1 MSAKEEILE
10 LIDKLEYYSKKYYVD
25 DNPEIS
31 DFEYDM
37 LMRKLKS
44 LEEKYPEYR
53 FDFSPSFRVGG
64 EALSSFSQA
73 VHQVPMN
80 SLQDAFSYDEIYDF
94 FERIEKDYK
103 DIYFTV
109 EPKID
114 GLSVALEYKDG
125 KFVKGATR
133 GNGEIGEDVTLNL
146 KTVKS
151 IPLVLKKDIRHL
163 IVRGEVY
170 MPKNSFEKLNKER
183 EEAGEPL
190 FANPRNAA
198 AGSLRQL
205 DSKIAAKRDLDI
217 FCFNVQLIEGKKLSS
232 HKESLDFLKELGFK
246 VIPFYNRFNRVND
259 VINELER
266 IGDIRNELSFEIDGA
281 VIKVDDFSLR
291 DEIGE
296 LSKYPRWA
304 IAYKYPPE
312 QKETKLVDIVV
323 QVGRTG
329 VLTPNAVLEPVNIAG
344 SVVSRATLH
353 NQDFILDK
361 DIRIG
366 DNVIIQKAGDIIPEV
381 VKVVKSK
388 RHGQERKFVMPDK
401 CPACGE
407 DVVKYE
413 NEVAVRCINFNC
425 PAQIARGIIHFASR
439 PCMDIEGMGSS
450 TVYSLIDNQ
459 IIKNI
464 ADIYFIKKEQIS
476 DLERMG
482 EKSSENLIKA
492 INKSKENPLYR
503 LIFGLGIR
511 NIGEKA
517 SKALEKRFGDID
529 NIINASFEEISEI
542 EDFGDVMAQSVVE
555 FFKNSDNLVLIDRLK
570 QAGVNTKSD
579 NAENKDNRFSGKTFV
594 LTGTLTQFTR
604 EQASKIIEDFGGKT
618 ASSVSKKTSYVLFG
632 EKAGSKLEK
641 ARSLGI
647 SVITEQ
653 QFNDM
658 IKKD

>member
-1 MSAKEEILE
+1 MSIKEEILE
-10 LIDKLEYYSKKYYVD
+10 LINKLEYYSKKYYVD

-44 LEEKYPEYR
+44 LEEEYPEYR

-64 EALSSFSQA
+64 EALASFSQ
-73 VHQVPMN
+73 VEHQVPMN

-183 EEAGEPL
+183 EETEEPL

-205 DSKIAAKRDLDI
+205 DSKITAKRDLDI

-232 HKESLDFLKELGFK
+232 HKESLDFLRELGFK
-246 VIPFYNRFNRVND
+246 VIPFYNRFNKIND
-259 VINELER
+259 IINELER
-266 IGDIRNELSFEIDGA
+266 IGDIRNRLPFEIDGA

-312 QKETKLVDIVV
+312 QKETKLVDIIV

-542 EDFGDVMAQSVVE
+542 EDFGDVMAQSVIE

>member
-183 EEAGEPL
+183 EETEEPL

-217 FCFNVQLIEGKKLSS
+217 FCFNVQLIEGEKLSS
-232 HKESLDFLKELGFK
+232 HKESLDFLRELGFK
-246 VIPFYNRFNRVND
+246 VIPFYNRFNKIND
-259 VINELER
+259 IINELER
-266 IGDIRNELSFEIDGA
+266 VGDIRNRLPFEIDGA

-312 QKETKLVDIVV
+312 QKETKLVDIIV

-329 VLTPNAVLEPVNIAG
+329 VLTPNAVLEPVNVAG

-388 RHGQERKFVMPDK
+388 RHGQERKFIMPDK

-439 PCMDIEGMGSS
+439 PCMDIEGMGTS

-464 ADIYFIKKEQIS
+464 ADIYFIKKEQIA

-482 EKSSENLIKA
+482 EKSSENLINA

-529 NIINASFEEISEI
+529 NIISASFEEISEI

-570 QAGVNTKSD
+570 QAGVNTKSN
-579 NAENKDNRFSGKTFV
+579 NAETKDNRFSGKTFV

-641 ARSLGI
+641 ARSLGV

-653 QFNDM
+653 QFKDM
-658 IKKD
+658 INN